1 MADVITPDGRDQFN
15 TVDAVTVTAKVASA
29 QTKAINQDQLNF
41 AAYPDWRVRLAL
53 SPAANYLYKAQIP
66 GILQPLRDTDGVIFP
81 YTPTISVTYAA
92 NYESTALVH
101 NNYKVNQYGSSSVD
115 SVSIACDFTAQDVHE
130 ANYLLAVIHFFKSM
144 TKMFYGQDQNPQRG
158 TPPPLCY
165 IYGLGAYQFS
175 AQPLAIS
182 GFTYS
187 LPNDVDYIYT
197 TGTAAAGE
205 PQPSIN
211 AAGLAVAQTVR
222 LGAGIAPGGTGAP
235 IKYPSTVVSAGAN
248 ATYVPTKIQMSITCL
263 PMMSR
268 NAVSNKF
275 SLRDYATGALVNG
288 TRFSLNGKS
297 GGGGFW

>member
-1 MADVITPDGRDQFN
+1 MAGPDIQSEQITL
-15 TVDAVTVTAKVASA
+15 TATRSA

-53 SPAANYLYKAQIP
+53 SPAATYLYKATTP
-66 GILQPLRDTDGVIFP
+66 GILQPLKDTDGVIFP
-81 YTPTISVTYAA
+81 YTPAISVNYAA
-92 NYESTALVH
+92 NYNPTELVH
-101 NNYKVNQYGSSSVD
+101 NNYKVFQYSNSSVD
-115 SVSIACDFTAQDVHE
+115 NISLTCDFTAQDTHE

-187 LPNDVDYIYT
+187 LPNEVDYIYT
-197 TGTAAAGE
+197 TGTSAAGA
-205 PQPSIN
+205 PQSSIN
-211 AAGLAVAQTVR
+211 PTGLAVAQNVR
-222 LGAGIAPGGTGAP
+222 LGAGIAPGGVGAP
-235 IKYPSTVVSAGAN
+235 VNYPSTAVSAGAN
-248 ATYVPTKIQMSITCL
+248 ATYVPTKIQMTISCV

-275 SLRDYATGALVNG
+275 SLKDYATGALVNG
-288 TRFSLNGKS
+288 TRFGLGNY